1 MNLGFGKRKQIDWCY
16 VDCVGMQ
23 RFNVEE
29 FPCVVGNAAACHL
42 QQGKSG
48 AISIHKSKPDEIVLL
63 NGVAM
68 TAPQALEPATDYSI
82 KTGEQFILLR
92 GDGEI
97 DEWIRSLN
105 FQRWI
110 LQDLKQARIVGTAP
124 FSEIPA
130 YSQQHGLSPSE
141 TITTVE
147 GASQAFYLKD
157 VLPKLPPPQEPPPQ
171 HQASTSEMRSI
182 PLPPEPP
189 EPPISNSAPDLHIE
203 EQGADHTPEPPA
215 LEDPVI
221 PGSDVQINTVSGEFT
236 CPHCWQHFDRGDVMW
251 IAKHPSLRDPDL
263 GEDFPLRFFP
273 TTFDELGRA
282 VDGMGTR
289 CSDMACPN
297 CKSRLP
303 PQFLDL
309 QTYIISIVGAP
320 SAGKSYFLTS
330 MINEMEEAL
339 PRSFGLAFKDSD
351 ASGNAIV
358 SDMRAKLFSDSSN
371 PADIALDKTVPG
383 GEMFRSW
390 ENEGRQVKLPKPFTY
405 LVSPFGADTGGEKT
419 LHLVFYD
426 NAGEQFEPAE
436 RSESSETSDLDS
448 TQHLASSEAILF
460 LYDPASNVRF
470 RKMLSD
476 KADPQLNDERFLKLN
491 RQDNIIAEMRN
502 RIMSELNVDANDRI
516 DTPLLML
523 IGKCDL
529 WAQLLEDPIE
539 NPITENGLN
548 LDVVEAN
555 SAMIRDFLLKTSP
568 GVVANAES
576 ISHIV
581 IYFPVSPIGHSPQK
595 FVPSGESDERI
606 GPVPGEVNPIQPEV
620 PVIWTLARK
629 HPEMFATVRE
639 EVATGQQS

>member
-1 MNLGFGKRKQIDWCY
+1 MNLGFGKREEIDWCF
-16 VDCVGMQ
+16 VDCVGMH
-23 RFNVEE
+23 RYDVAE
-29 FPCVVGNAAACHL
+29 FPCNVGQAGACHL
-42 QQGKSG
+42 QKAKNGSV
-48 AISIHKSKPDEIVLL
+48 SIHKTKPDETVLL
-63 NGVAM
+63 NGVEM
-68 TAPQALEPATDYSI
+68 SAPQALDPSTDYSI
-82 KTGEQFILLR
+82 KTGSQFLLLR
-92 GDGEI
+92 GDREM
-97 DEWIRSLN
+97 DKWIRALN

-110 LQDLKQARIVGTAP
+110 LQDLNQARIVGSVP
-124 FSEIPA
+124 FEEIPDFA
-130 YSQQHGLSPSE
+130 QDHRLVPDE

-147 GASQAFYLKD
+147 GATQAFYLRD
-157 VLPKLPPPQEPPPQ
+157 VFPDLPYLPPVSPLNADPS
-171 HQASTSEMRSI
+171 AGNSETISI
-182 PLPPEPP
+182 PLPPATEKGSGSKNQSLLPENPP
-189 EPPISNSAPDLHIE
+189 
-203 EQGADHTPEPPA
+203 
-215 LEDPVI
+215 V
-221 PGSDVQINTVSGEFT
+221 PGSGVEINTISGEFT

-251 IAKHPSLRDPDL
+251 IARHPSLRDPDL

-273 TTFDELGRA
+273 TSFDELGRA
-282 VDGMGTR
+282 VDGMGNR
-289 CSDMACPN
+289 CSDMACPV

-309 QTYIISIVGAP
+309 STYIISIVGAP

-371 PADIALDKTVPG
+371 PVDIALDKTVPG
-383 GEMFRSW
+383 GEMFRTW
-390 ENEGRQVKLPKPFTY
+390 EREGRQVKLPKPFTY
-405 LVSPFGADTGGEKT
+405 LVSPFGADTGREKT

-436 RSESSETSDLDS
+436 RSESSESSDIDS

-470 RKMLSD
+470 RKMLKD
-476 KADPQLNDERFLKLN
+476 KSDPQLNDEKFLKLN

-529 WAQLLEDPIE
+529 WSHLLDSPIDDPVSDD
-539 NPITENGLN
+539 GLD
-548 LDVVEAN
+548 LDAVESN
-555 SAMIRDFLLKTSP
+555 SSRIRKFLLRTSP

-576 ISHIV
+576 ISHTV
-581 IYFPVSPIGHSPQK
+581 VYFPVSPIGHSPQK
-595 FVPSGESDERI
+595 FSPPGESDERI
-606 GPVPGEVNPIQPEV
+606 GPVPGKVNPIQPEV

-629 HPEMFATVRE
+629 HPELFATRKK
-639 EVATGQQS
+639 EVVET